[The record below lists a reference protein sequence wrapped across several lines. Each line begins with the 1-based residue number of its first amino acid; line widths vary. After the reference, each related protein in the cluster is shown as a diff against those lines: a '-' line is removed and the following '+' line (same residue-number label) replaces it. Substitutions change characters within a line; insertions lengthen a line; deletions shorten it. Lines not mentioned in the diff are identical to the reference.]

1 MTTRKFPTP
10 EEMRSK
16 REDAA
21 EADINAALD
30 TVEKALLAGAKAVT
44 WRWVEEAKL
53 PVERALRDAGWRVQ
67 FTNDRGES
75 LLVVEPNGP
84 GPMAEFYDARQGR

>member
-10 EEMRSK
+10 DEVRSK
-16 REDAA
+16 RESAA

-30 TVEKALLAGAKAVT
+30 TVEKALLSGGKAVT
-44 WRWVEEAKL
+44 WRWSEAAKM

-67 FTNDRGES
+67 FTSDRGES
-75 LLVVEPNGP
+75 LLVVEPGGP
-84 GPMAEFYDARQGR
+84 GPMDEYCDARQGR

>member
-10 EEMRSK
+10 DEVRSK
-16 REDAA
+16 RESAA

-30 TVEKALLAGAKAVT
+30 TVEKALLSGGKAVT
-44 WRWVEEAKL
+44 WRWGEAAKM

-67 FTNDRGES
+67 FTSDRGES
-75 LLVVEPNGP
+75 LLVVEPGGP
-84 GPMAEFYDARQGR
+84 GPLGEYYSTQGKR